1 MLNDCFACRPSTSR
15 SLASELEFGAQD
27 QSIMAHSYTS
37 SDEKEKGVS
46 DGSSVASATTSE
58 DVAFE
63 KKTMYAS

>member
-37 SDEKEKGVS
+37 DEKEKGVS
-46 DGSSVASATTSE
+46 DCSSVASATTSE